1 MASPSPLHFFD
12 KSAALSTTNRHA
24 AHTMSATTPT
34 TTELRFRA
42 LRQLFLA
49 ATPFLDG
56 LHDALRLHFS
66 TPTGPEDLNLYR
78 LLDALAD
85 PTKAVTTEDVV
96 EDYQVIRVIG
106 IWLAIGRC
114 EPNPFT
120 DEEA

>member
-1 MASPSPLHFFD
+1 
-12 KSAALSTTNRHA
+12 
-24 AHTMSATTPT
+24 MSATTTNEMPT
-34 TTELRFRA
+34 PMELRFHA
-42 LRQLFLA
+42 LRQLCLA

-85 PTKAVTTEDVV
+85 PIKAVTAEDVA